1 MNPLNTAYRWRRPF
15 DSKGQDN
22 PRPKEYGRGT
32 RSATR
37 ENVAAAGV
45 QLTNCPLHKAIYKL
59 QSKDNITGFAR
70 RTIFKGF
77 KRLNN
82 TFVQNK
88 KNAKTA
94 FEEFPEKQIQQ
105 ELQANSINY
114 GKARADVAQA
124 QINRYFKSKGK
135 LRQPLI
141 SDKQVIEFAKNMFL
155 SWDAKEGTAF
165 SIDRVVEELIS
176 LGVAADSRIISAVVK
191 SFKGPFLTVDE
202 FLSFLKGDKVT
213 AHVSKVLKQIVD
225 CGINHK
231 EVKITKPTV
240 DKKTSFNGNT
250 AESKDRNSTKNN
262 MKSPSKSINYKV
274 GDSNGTV
281 IEVPLEKGSEKVIVH
296 TSSGKGKV
304 AMHFVYD
311 KEGNLVE
318 GKVVG
323 KGKGEKLPEI
333 QKNSGENAIDEIN
346 AVKDWWSEIER
357 KSGYK
362 EDIPINIVA
371 DSLVEKNIVD
381 HRDKAKQLLGSTLKH
396 SKPFIDLTDFK
407 QLLYKGVFRNLVAN
421 LCREVKSRS
430 SSEEGKLPEFLRISN
445 YKKRLLMTAFDPANP
460 EYKQGVKIFER
471 LKTQYERMGKL
482 PVIEWE
488 EEPVVKGK
496 SKERVGNVKEK
507 AQGDY
512 IEIMRKYKKLIST
525 HPEYNEFLVYNA

>member
-1 MNPLNTAYRWRRPF
+1 MARRTQEDF
-15 DSKGQDN
+15 
-22 PRPKEYGRGT
+22 RAKECGRGT

-37 ENVAAAGV
+37 EHVAAGV
-45 QLTNCPLHKAIYKL
+45 QLANCPLHKAIYKL

-77 KRLNN
+77 KRLNS
-82 TFVQNK
+82 TFAQSK
-88 KNAKTA
+88 RNAKTA

-114 GKARADVAQA
+114 SKARADVSQA
-124 QINRYFKSKGK
+124 QIARYFKSKGK
-135 LRQPLI
+135 LKRAQI
-141 SDKQVIEFAKNMFL
+141 SDKQVVEFAKNMFL
-155 SWDAKEGTAF
+155 SWDAKEDAAF
-165 SIDRVVEELIS
+165 SVDRVVEELIS
-176 LGVAADSRIISAVVK
+176 LGVAADSKVVRAVVK
-191 SFKGPFLTVDE
+191 SFKGPLVTADE

-213 AHVSKVLKQIVD
+213 AHISKVLKQIVD
-225 CGINHK
+225 
-231 EVKITKPTV
+231 
-240 DKKTSFNGNT
+240 KKMSFTGST
-250 AESKDRNSTKNN
+250 AESNN
-262 MKSPSKSINYKV
+262 MKSPSRSINYKV
-274 GDSNGTV
+274 GDTNGTV

-296 TSSGKGKV
+296 TNSGKGKV

-323 KGKGEKLPEI
+323 KSEEKLPEI
-333 QKNSGENAIDEIN
+333 QKNSGESAIDEIN
-346 AVKDWWSEIER
+346 AIKEWWSEIER

-371 DSLVEKNIVD
+371 DALVEKNIVD
-381 HRDKAKQLLGSTLKH
+381 HRDKAKQLLGNTLKH
-396 SKPFIDLTDFK
+396 SKPFVDFTDFK

-421 LCREVKSRS
+421 LCREVKNRS
-430 SSEEGKLPEFLRISN
+430 GSEEGKLPEFLRISN

-460 EYKQGVKIFER
+460 EYKRGVKIFER

-496 SKERVGNVKEK
+496 TKERAGSIKEK

-512 IEIMRKYKKLIST
+512 IEIMKKYKKLIST